1 MKEGKLMNRWLAVLG
16 TLMIIPSCG
25 AVYAWSIY
33 RDPLAQILSGHMGVS
48 AASLTSPLN
57 FVFSLVIVFFAIGAL
72 PGGMLQ
78 DRIGPKKVAI
88 IGGALLG
95 SGLILSSFA
104 TSVTWL
110 YVFYGVLSGV
120 GIGFAYI
127 VPLATCNKWFPD
139 KRGVISGVGVA
150 GMGLG
155 TIVFTPIG
163 QALIGLIGPLATMRV
178 LGVVFFALVT
188 IGAQWMVVPP
198 AGYKPEGWEPTGI
211 QRDVVNYTQREMMRT
226 PAFPKIWIAF
236 MLGCAA
242 GLMMIGQAS
251 PIGQQIAGLSVAEAA
266 AIVGMLGIFNGIG
279 RIFWGATSDKLGR
292 MNTIAVVSA
301 ITGIA
306 MISFNFISSG
316 ILFAIAISTVTF
328 CFGGYMALFPAVT
341 ADFYGC
347 KYYGGNYGIIYLG
360 WGAAA
365 IVGGWIGTA
374 FNLQTSFYL
383 AAGLSAV
390 SVVLALTTKRPET
403 ATDPREAEVPSGI
416 LLTPCEA
423 QACECE

>member
-1 MKEGKLMNRWLAVLG
+1 MKDNKLMNRWLAVLG

-33 RDPLAQILSGHMGVS
+33 RDPLAQILSGHMGV
-48 AASLTSPLN
+48 AADSLTSSLN

-88 IGGALLG
+88 AGGALLG
-95 SGLILSSFA
+95 LGLIMSSFA
-104 TSVTWL
+104 TNITWL
-110 YVFYGVLSGV
+110 YIFYGMVSGL

-139 KRGVISGVGVA
+139 KRGMISGVGVA

-163 QALIGLIGPLATMRV
+163 QALISSVGPLVTMRV
-178 LGVVFFALVT
+178 LGLVFFILVT

-198 AGYKPEGWEPTGI
+198 AGYKPEGWEPNET
-211 QRDVVNYTQREMMRT
+211 QKNVVNYTQREMMST
-226 PAFPKIWIAF
+226 AAFPKIWITF
-236 MLGCAA
+236 MLGSAA

-251 PIGQQIAGLSVAEAA
+251 PIGQQVAGLSVAEAA

-279 RIFWGATSDKLGR
+279 RIFWGSVSDKLGR
-292 MNTIAVVSA
+292 MNTIAVVSG

-306 MISFNFISSG
+306 MVSFNFLSSA
-316 ILFAIAISTVTF
+316 IPFVIAISTVTL

-341 ADFYGC
+341 ADFYGV

-374 FNLQTSFYL
+374 FSLQMSFYL
-383 AAGLSAV
+383 AAALSAAC
-390 SVVLALTTKRPET
+390 VVMA
-403 ATDPREAEVPSGI
+403 
-416 LLTPCEA
+416 LLTKKPDMVTEKVREDVSGA
-423 QACECE
+423 TA